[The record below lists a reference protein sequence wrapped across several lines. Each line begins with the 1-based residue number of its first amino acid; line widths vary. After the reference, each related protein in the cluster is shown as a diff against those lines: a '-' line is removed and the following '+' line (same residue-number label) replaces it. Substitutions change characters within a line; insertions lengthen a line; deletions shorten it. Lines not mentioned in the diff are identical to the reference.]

1 MGIKGEGSALQKK
14 MSGTDLEIKTELCK
28 DPHKGKG
35 VVTLKKQ
42 KK

>member
-1 MGIKGEGSALQKK
+1 MGIKGEGSAFQKK

-35 VVTLKKQ
+35 VVILKKQ
-42 KK
+42 KR